1 MGQVVQVGAGALHE
15 YVVRVRTKQQDRAAN
30 GQQDRR
36 IPNGELNP
44 G

>member
-1 MGQVVQVGAGALHE
+1 LDEHI
-15 YVVRVRTKQQDRAAN
+15 VRVRAKQQDRAAN